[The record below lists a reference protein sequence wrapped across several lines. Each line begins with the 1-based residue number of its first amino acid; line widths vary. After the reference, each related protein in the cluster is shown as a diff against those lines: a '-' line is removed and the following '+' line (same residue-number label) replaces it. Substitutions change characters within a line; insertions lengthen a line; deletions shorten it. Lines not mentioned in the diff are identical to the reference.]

1 MQVLVLV
8 QVGVEE
14 RLKQAAQKLVEYLV
28 PLYFIIYIIHIY

>member
-14 RLKQAAQKLVEYLV
+14 RLKQAAQKLVEYRYIS
-28 PLYFIIYIIHIY
+28 LYI